1 MDISIYFEE
10 LIPPSDFK
18 KGTIGY
24 YTNFYTEGSFPNI
37 EKAKVAIVGVQED
50 RGTINNSGSAQSPDE
65 VRRELY
71 QLYINGEDL
80 SIIDLGNIKAG
91 ASKED
96 TYFAISDVVEQLIK
110 KDVFV
115 IIVGG
120 SQDLTYANY
129 KAYEKLEQ
137 TVNVAVIDNQFDI
150 GETNEEISSK
160 AFLNKIILHQ
170 PNYLFNASILGYQ
183 TYFVSPIDK
192 KLMEDL
198 YFDIYR
204 LGELQSDISKA
215 EPIVRNADMISV
227 DVASIRASDFK
238 ANKNATPNGFYAEQI
253 CQILR
258 YAGMSD
264 KLTSIGLYEYN
275 STMDTENAMSSQ
287 LMGQMIWCILDGFI
301 NRKRDFPVGSKKS
314 YTKYRIHVENT
325 EHELVFYKSDKSD
338 RWWMEIPYPP
348 HERVRFERHHLV
360 PCNYQDYLD
369 ASQQNIPDLWWKTYQ
384 KLQ

>member
-1 MDISIYFEE
+1 MDISIYFKE
-10 LIPPSDFK
+10 LIPPAVFN
-18 KGTIGY
+18 KGTIGD
-24 YTNFYTEGSFPNI
+24 YTNFYTDGNFPDI
-37 EKAKVAIVGVQED
+37 EKAKIAIIGVQED
-50 RGTINNSGSAQSPDE
+50 RGADANFGSAQSPDE

-71 QLYINGEDL
+71 QLYINGESL
-80 SIIDLGNIKAG
+80 SIVDLGNIKAG

-96 TYFAISDVVEQLIK
+96 TYFALSDVVERLIK

-115 IIVGG
+115 IIIGG

-150 GETNEEISSK
+150 GETNEEISST

-183 TYFVSPIDK
+183 TYFVSPTDK

-198 YFDIYR
+198 FFDIYR
-204 LGELQSDISKA
+204 LGELQSDISRA

-227 DVASIRASDFK
+227 DVSSIRASDFK

-275 STMDTENAMSSQ
+275 ATLDTENAMSSQ
-287 LMGQMIWCILDGFI
+287 LMGQMIWCVLDGFV
-301 NRKRDFPVGSKKS
+301 NRKRDFPIGSKKN

-325 EHELVFYKSDKSD
+325 AHELVFYKSDKSD

-369 ASQQNIPDLWWKTYQ
+369 ASQHNIPDLWWKTYQ

>member
-1 MDISIYFEE
+1 MDISIYFEK
-10 LIPPSDFK
+10 LTPPSDFK
-18 KGTIGY
+18 KGTLGY
-24 YTNFYTEGSFPNI
+24 YTDFNTEDSFPSL
-37 EKAKVAIVGVQED
+37 KKVQIAIIGVEEE
-50 RGTINNSGSAQSPDE
+50 RGATNNKGCSHSPDN

-71 QLYINGEDL
+71 NLYIQREGL

-91 ASKED
+91 ASKVD
-96 TYFAISDVVEQLIK
+96 TYFAVSEVIQELIK
-110 KDVFV
+110 KNIFV
-115 IIVGG
+115 ITLGG

-129 KAYEKLEQ
+129 LAYEKLEQ
-137 TVNVAVIDNQFDI
+137 TVNLAIIDNQFNL
-150 GETNEEISSK
+150 GESENEISSNEY
-160 AFLNKIILHQ
+160 LNKIILHQ
-170 PNYLFNASILGYQ
+170 PNYLFNASVIGFQ
-183 TYFVSPIDK
+183 TYFVSPIEK

-204 LGELQSDISKA
+204 LGELQGDINRA
-215 EPIVRNADMISV
+215 EPIVRNADMISL
-227 DVASIRASDFK
+227 DVSVIRGSDFK
-238 ANKNATPNGFYAEQI
+238 ANGNATPNGFYAEQI

-275 STMDTENAMSSQ
+275 SELDVEDELSAQ
-287 LMGQMIWCILDGFI
+287 LMGQMVWCIVDGVV
-301 NRKRDFPVGSKKS
+301 NRKKDFPIGSKKT
-314 YTKYRIHVENT
+314 YTKYRIHIENT
-325 EHELVFYKSDKSD
+325 EHELVFFKSDLSD

>member
-1 MDISIYFEE
+1 MDISIYFEK
-10 LIPPSDFK
+10 LTPPSDFK
-18 KGTIGY
+18 KGTLGY
-24 YTNFYTEGSFPNI
+24 YTDFNTENGFPNLD
-37 EKAKVAIVGVQED
+37 KVQVAIIGVEEE
-50 RGTINNSGSAQSPDE
+50 RGAPDNKGCAQSPDN

-71 QLYINGEDL
+71 NLYIQSEEL
-80 SIIDLGNIKAG
+80 KIIDLGNIKAG

-96 TYFAISDVVEQLIK
+96 TYFAVSDVIQQLIK
-110 KDVFV
+110 KNIFV
-115 IIVGG
+115 ITLGG

-137 TVNVAVIDNQFDI
+137 TVNLAVIDNQFNL
-150 GETNEEISSK
+150 GEAENEISSNEY
-160 AFLNKIILHQ
+160 LNKIILHQ
-170 PNYLFNASILGYQ
+170 PNYLFNASIIGFQ
-183 TYFVSPIDK
+183 TYFVSSIEK
-192 KLMEDL
+192 NLMEDL

-204 LGELQSDISKA
+204 LGELQGDITKA
-215 EPIVRNADMISV
+215 EPIVRNADMISF
-227 DVASIRASDFK
+227 DVSSIRGADFK

-253 CQILR
+253 CQVLR

-275 STMDTENAMSSQ
+275 PELDIEDHLSAQ
-287 LMGQMIWCILDGFI
+287 LMGQMVWCILDGFL
-301 NRKRDFPVGSKKS
+301 NRKRDFPIGSKKT

-325 EHELVFYKSDKSD
+325 EHELVFFKSDLSD

>member
-1 MDISIYFEE
+1 MDISIYFEK
-10 LIPPSDFK
+10 LTPPSDFK
-18 KGTIGY
+18 KGTLGY
-24 YTNFYTEGSFPNI
+24 YTDFNTESGFPNLD
-37 EKAKVAIVGVQED
+37 KVQVAIIGVEEE
-50 RGTINNSGSAQSPDE
+50 RGAPDNKGCAQSPDN

-71 QLYINGEDL
+71 NLYIQSEEL
-80 SIIDLGNIKAG
+80 KIIDLGNIKAG

-96 TYFAISDVVEQLIK
+96 TYFAVSDVIQQLIK
-110 KDVFV
+110 KNIFV
-115 IIVGG
+115 ITLGG

-137 TVNVAVIDNQFDI
+137 TVNLAVIDNQFNL
-150 GETNEEISSK
+150 GEAENEISSNEY
-160 AFLNKIILHQ
+160 LNKIILHQ
-170 PNYLFNASILGYQ
+170 PNYLFNASIIGFQ
-183 TYFVSPIDK
+183 TYFVSSIEK

-204 LGELQSDISKA
+204 LGELQGDIAKA
-215 EPIVRNADMISV
+215 EPIVRNADMISF
-227 DVASIRASDFK
+227 DVSSIRGADFK

-253 CQILR
+253 CQVLR

-275 STMDTENAMSSQ
+275 PELDIEDHLSAQ
-287 LMGQMIWCILDGFI
+287 LMGQMVWCILDGFL
-301 NRKRDFPVGSKKS
+301 NRKRDFPIGSKKT

-325 EHELVFYKSDKSD
+325 EHELVFFKSDLSD

>member
-1 MDISIYFEE
+1 MDISIYFEGV
-10 LIPPSDFK
+10 IPPDDFK
-18 KGTIGY
+18 RGTIGS
-24 YTNFYTEGSFPNI
+24 YTDFNTESNFPNI
-37 EKAKVAIVGVQED
+37 EDAKVAIVGVQED
-50 RGTINNSGSAQSPDE
+50 RGGVLNKGCAKSPDE

-71 QLYINGEDL
+71 QLYIQGENFP
-80 SIIDLGNIKAG
+80 IVDLGNIKAG

-96 TYFAISDVVEQLIK
+96 TYFALTEVVEQLIK
-110 KDVFV
+110 KDIFV
-115 IIVGG
+115 IIIGG

-137 TVNVAVIDNQFDI
+137 TVNLAVIDNQFDI
-150 GETNEEISSK
+150 GEANEEISTK

-204 LGELQSDISKA
+204 LGELQSDISKT

-227 DVASIRASDFK
+227 DVSAIRSSDFR
-238 ANKNATPNGFYAEQI
+238 ANKAATPNGFYAEQI

-275 STMDTENAMSSQ
+275 STLDVENAMSSQ

-301 NRKRDFPVGSKKS
+301 NRKKDFPVGSKKS

-325 EHELVFYKSDKSD
+325 EHELVFYKSDLSD

-360 PCNYQDYLD
+360 PCNYQDYID
-369 ASQQNIPDLWWKTYQ
+369 ASQQQIPDLWWKTYQ

>member
-1 MDISIYFEE
+1 MDISIYFEN
-10 LIPPSDFK
+10 LTPPTDFK
-18 KGTIGY
+18 KGTLGY
-24 YTNFYTEGSFPNI
+24 YTDFNTENGFPNLD
-37 EKAKVAIVGVQED
+37 KVQVAIIGVEEE
-50 RGTINNSGSAQSPDE
+50 RGAFENKGCSHSPDN

-71 QLYINGEDL
+71 NLYIQGEEL
-80 SIIDLGNIKAG
+80 KIIDLGNIKAG
-91 ASKED
+91 ATKED
-96 TYFAISDVVEQLIK
+96 TYFAASEAIQELIK
-110 KDVFV
+110 KDIFV
-115 IIVGG
+115 ITIGG

-137 TVNVAVIDNQFDI
+137 TVNLAIIDNQFNL
-150 GETNEEISSK
+150 GEAESEISSNEY
-160 AFLNKIILHQ
+160 LNKIILHQ

-183 TYFVSPIDK
+183 TYFVSPIEK
-192 KLMEDL
+192 SLMDEL

-204 LGELQSDISKA
+204 LGELQGDISKA
-215 EPIVRNADMISV
+215 EPIVRNADLISL
-227 DVASIRASDFK
+227 DVSAIRGADFK
-238 ANKNATPNGFYAEQI
+238 ANKNSTPNGFYAEQI

-275 STMDTENAMSSQ
+275 SELDVNDDLSAQ
-287 LMGQMIWCILDGFI
+287 LMGQMVWCILDGFL
-301 NRKRDFPVGSKKS
+301 NRKKDFPIGTKDD

-325 EHELVFYKSDKSD
+325 EHELVFFKSNLSD

-348 HERVRFERHHLV
+348 HERTRFERHHLV

-369 ASQQNIPDLWWKTYQ
+369 ASQNNIPDLWWKTYQ

>member
-1 MDISIYFEE
+1 MDISIYFEK
-10 LIPPSDFK
+10 LTPPSDFK
-18 KGTIGY
+18 KGTLGY
-24 YTNFYTEGSFPNI
+24 YTDFNTEDSFPNI
-37 EKAKVAIVGVQED
+37 DKVQVAIIGVEEE
-50 RGTINNSGSAQSPDE
+50 RGAVDNKGCSHSPDN

-71 QLYINGEDL
+71 NLFIQGEEL
-80 SIIDLGNIKAG
+80 KVIDLGNIKAG

-96 TYFAISDVVEQLIK
+96 TYFAVSDVIQQLIK
-110 KDVFV
+110 KNVFV
-115 IIVGG
+115 ITLGG

-137 TVNVAVIDNQFDI
+137 TVNLAIIDNQFNL
-150 GETNEEISSK
+150 GEAENEISSNEY
-160 AFLNKIILHQ
+160 LNKIILHQ
-170 PNYLFNASILGYQ
+170 PNYLFNASIIGYQ
-183 TYFVSPIDK
+183 TYFVSPVEK

-204 LGELQSDISKA
+204 LGELQGDISKS
-215 EPIVRNADMISV
+215 EPIVRNADMISL
-227 DVASIRASDFK
+227 DVSSIRGADFK
-238 ANKNATPNGFYAEQI
+238 ANRKATPNGFYAEQI

-275 STMDTENAMSSQ
+275 PELDINDDLSAQ
-287 LMGQMIWCILDGFI
+287 LMGQMVWCILDGFI
-301 NRKRDFPVGSKKS
+301 SRKKDFPVGSKKD

-325 EHELVFYKSDKSD
+325 EHELVFFKSDLSD

-369 ASQQNIPDLWWKTYQ
+369 ASQQHIPDLWWKTYQ